1 MHLFENIFIYFSKR
15 LMWGRY
21 ALLLLDKKKLFP
33 EKSQGLGFLSQA
45 VGLLSQALGLFWEKL
60 KNQYVM

>member
-1 MHLFENIFIYFSKR
+1 
-15 LMWGRY
+15 MWGRY

>member
-1 MHLFENIFIYFSKR
+1 
-15 LMWGRY
+15 MWGRY

-60 KNQYVM
+60 KNQYLMRFLYKLMVAVRRNW